1 MKSFIY
7 GIVSAAFASDTVF
20 RTVNYALSFTH
31 GGLVGFGKAI
41 FKDTDGLMYFS
52 VALGIVLMI
61 AGIINNQI
69 KVHEKILSGVSAA
82 FGGAVLYLLNVSSP
96 AGLAGGYLL
105 AIFILLYVISSIA
118 AAFVSCKRA
127 YHILKNT

>member
-1 MKSFIY
+1 MKNFIY
-7 GIVSAAFASDTVF
+7 GVVCASFASDTVF
-20 RTVNYALSFTH
+20 RTVNYVFSFAH
-31 GGLVGFGKAI
+31 GGLLGFGEAV
-41 FKDTDGLMYFS
+41 FRDTDGLMYFS
-52 VALGIVLMI
+52 AALGIVLMV
-61 AGIINNQI
+61 AGFINKV
-69 KVHEKILSGVSAA
+69 KVHEKILPGVSAA

-118 AAFVSCKRA
+118 ATFVSCKRA